1 MRLMT
6 NFTFM
11 PTKLYYVG
19 LHLLLLQLA
28 FDAVQQH
35 FYDLKPV
42 LLNAD
47 KNKSNDVFK
56 CKIQSTNLPSVF
68 TSRGTKT
75 ECVPNYT
82 YFGILID
89 GSLSFTPHI

>member
-1 MRLMT
+1 
-6 NFTFM
+6 M
-11 PTKLYYVG
+11 PTKLHYVG

-35 FYDLKPV
+35 FCHLKLV
-42 LLNAD
+42 LNAD
-47 KNKSNDVFK
+47 KKTKVMMFFE
-56 CKIQSTNLPSVF
+56 CEIQTTNLPSVL

-75 ECVPNYT
+75 ECVSNYT
-82 YFGILID
+82 YFGILFD